1 MKKPVT
7 RRALLVGLPGVPL
20 VLGAPSARADSW
32 LDLRADDGLRI
43 ANHRVPN
50 DLASMIDD
58 LPGAIIAGNR
68 QGDVML
74 AEFYDHNCGFCR
86 RAAVDVAA
94 LVAAD
99 RNLKLVLI
107 VIPQLSI
114 GSVQAAKVELAVQAL
129 GGNDRAFDFHRR
141 IYATRGA
148 IDGARALSV
157 AADLGL
163 ERREVEDMANRE
175 AMADILKSHVR
186 LANALNL
193 GATPA
198 YVMQGIA
205 MVGHPGRVS
214 LGKMVASVRSCD
226 KVVCG

>member
-1 MKKPVT
+1 MMIS
-7 RRALLVGLPGVPL
+7 RRLLIPALLA
-20 VLGAPSARADSW
+20 APALARAEGW
-32 LDLRADDGLRI
+32 FDLRADDGLRI

-50 DLASMIDD
+50 DLAAGVDD
-58 LPGAIIAGNR
+58 LPGAIIAGNP
-68 QGDVML
+68 QGDVTL
-74 AEFYDHNCGFCR
+74 SEFYDHNCGFCR

-99 RNLKLVLI
+99 PNLKLVLI

-114 GSVQAAKVELAVQAL
+114 GSVEAAKVELAVQAL
-129 GGNDRAFDFHRR
+129 AGDATAFAFHRR

-148 IDGARALSV
+148 IDGSRALAV
-157 AADLGL
+157 ASDLGL

-175 AMADILKSHVR
+175 AMVDILKSHVR

-198 YVMQGIA
+198 YVLQGIA
-205 MVGHPGRVS
+205 MVGHPGRKS
-214 LGKMVASVRSCD
+214 LGQMIASVRRCD
-226 KVVCG
+226 RVMCG